1 VREVLFDAAK
11 SHDEVVGIPAPSVLF
26 TKISSSSL
34 DFELV
39 CFVEDV
45 ERAARVKS
53 DLHYT
58 IFSRF
63 EEAGLRLNPAPAGP
77 QAFTFDPAQ
86 IEPLV
91 RHFGAKDIET

>member
-1 VREVLFDAAK
+1 MTK
-11 SHDEVVGIPAPSVLF
+11 WCGIPAPSVLF
-26 TKISSSSL
+26 AKISSSSL

-63 EEAGLRLNPAPAGP
+63 NEAGLRLNPPPAGP
-77 QAFTFDPAQ
+77 QAVTFDPAQ

-91 RHFGAKDIET
+91 RRLGAKDIET

>member
-1 VREVLFDAAK
+1 MRETLLDAAK
-11 SHDEVVGIPAPSVLF
+11 SHDEVVGIPAPIVLF
-26 TKISSSSL
+26 SNFSSSSL

-63 EEAGLRLNPAPAGP
+63 GDAGLQLSSTAR
-77 QAFTFDPAQ
+77 
-86 IEPLV
+86 
-91 RHFGAKDIET
+91 R